1 MRCARPFFALNG
13 GIEKRSRQFARFF
26 MGYGSIYTEH
36 QFGKLVKKNSNFHYD
51 GTHASKRLFYFW
63 KKSPSKSNVFLETSW
78 SEVHIII
85 NSWFWGTK
93 IEIKSVRFYQFWYPV
108 EKWAKSDKYHQNRF
122 WYLRIRSWN
131 YFGFFKPKCTPG
143 HEVSKNTFDFDGDFF
158 KSKSGCSRHVSS
170 IISDNVATHVLN
182 FLKCPFVVPSSS
194 LSKIILHRLHKSTC
208 ITCSG
213 PLGNWFL
220 CAFLLEKNPVLRAKE
235 E

>member
-1 MRCARPFFALNG
+1 MVR
-13 GIEKRSRQFARFF
+13 
-26 MGYGSIYTEH
+26 
-36 QFGKLVKKNSNFHYD
+36 
-51 GTHASKRLFYFW
+51 GT
-63 KKSPSKSNVFLETSW
+63 
-78 SEVHIII
+78 
-85 NSWFWGTK
+85 
-93 IEIKSVRFYQFWYPV
+93 YQLLILRY
-108 EKWAKSDKYHQNRF
+108 QNRNKKCAILPILVPSWKMSKIRQISSKPILVSQNKELKLF
-122 WYLRIRSWN
+122 W
-131 YFGFFKPKCTPG
+131 FFFKPKCTPS

-220 CAFLLEKNPVLRAKE
+220 CAFLLEKKPCTKSKRRIRKKSNFSCLHDSWPTVTLLSVVLPCALQDNHYW
-235 E
+235 

>member
-1 MRCARPFFALNG
+1 MTVHMPRNASFTF
-13 GIEKRSRQFARFF
+13 EKIAF
-26 MGYGSIYTEH
+26 
-36 QFGKLVKKNSNFHYD
+36 
-51 GTHASKRLFYFW
+51 
-63 KKSPSKSNVFLETSW
+63 
-78 SEVHIII
+78 
-85 NSWFWGTK
+85 K
-93 IEIKSVRFYQFWYPV
+93 IECIFGNFMVRGTYQLLILRY
-108 EKWAKSDKYHQNRF
+108 QNRNRKCAILPILVPSWKMSKIKQISSKPILVSQNKELKLF
-122 WYLRIRSWN
+122 W
-131 YFGFFKPKCTPG
+131 FFKPKCTPG

-220 CAFLLEKNPVLRAKE
+220 CAFLLEKKPCTKSKKRIRKKSNFSCLHDSWPTVTLLSVVLPCALQDNHYW
-235 E
+235 

>member
-1 MRCARPFFALNG
+1 MANGEYKDLEARHTTLLAL
-13 GIEKRSRQFARFF
+13 KKLQFSLWR
-26 MGYGSIYTEH
+26 YTCLETP
-36 QFGKLVKKNSNFHYD
+36 L
-51 GTHASKRLFYFW
+51 LLL

-78 SEVHIII
+78 SEVHI

-93 IEIKSVRFYQFWYPV
+93 IEIKSVWFYQFWYPV

-235 E
+235 K